1 MDTVKKISDLTLGLT
16 YVVSSYRPVT
26 TKFGLTCIL
35 KVTESDTYNCEHEM
49 WSTKAITKYI
59 QANNLQPSD
68 KFCFTVNTCDK
79 YGVYADKIQAVI

>member
-1 MDTVKKISDLTLGLT
+1 MDTVTKITDLTFGLT
-16 YVVSSYRPVT
+16 YIVFSYRPVT

-35 KVTESDTYNCEHEM
+35 KVTDTNNCVHEM

-68 KFCFTVNTCDK
+68 KFCFTVNSCDK